1 MRNRLLPFLLLPIG
15 LLGFALQSGAQPP
28 GVPESEREQLQRD
41 LEQAQ
46 NQLEEAAREIARIS
60 AQFTADTMGN
70 VAQRFR
76 FAGQRVMLGLN
87 VEDDDRG
94 VRVAGVS
101 PNGPAAAAGIRAGD
115 VILTI
120 DGATLAAGGN
130 QSPSQLLF
138 AQMANVEPGESVTL
152 SIARGD
158 EEMDLTVV
166 AREFDPGEIFSRWS
180 DFDLSFPGDGNGN
193 RRAFRLGRFGPLHAW
208 RSMELVQL
216 TPELGSYFGTE
227 RGLLVVRAPESN
239 DLGLRDGDVILDI
252 GGREPTTPERAMRI
266 LASYAPGETLR
277 VTVMRQRQR
286 QSLELELPVEAEG
299 AESEENGQNSE
310 GGETGE
316 RERDN
321 TAA

>member
-1 MRNRLLPFLLLPIG
+1 MRNRLLPFLLLPLG
-15 LLGFALQSGAQPP
+15 LFGFALQSAAQPP
-28 GVPESEREQLQRD
+28 GLPEPEREQLQRD
-41 LEQAQ
+41 LERAQ

-87 VEDDDRG
+87 VEDDERG

-158 EEMDLTVV
+158 EEMELMVV
-166 AREFDPGEIFSRWS
+166 AREFDPAELFSRWS
-180 DFDLSFPGDGNGN
+180 DFAFPGDGNGN
-193 RRAFRLGRFGPLHAW
+193 RRGFRLGRFGPLHAW

-277 VTVMRQRQR
+277 VTIMRQRQR
-286 QSLELELPVEAEG
+286 QTLELELPVEAEG
-299 AESEENGQNSE
+299 AESDESDQNSE
-310 GGETGE
+310 GGETRE
-316 RERDN
+316 PERDD